1 MVAATP
7 LRSDFSATDMRV
19 LARASKDANQTRRLL
34 ALASIYD
41 GGSRRAAAK
50 VGGVT
55 AQIIRDWV
63 VRFNARGPD
72 GLLDG
77 KAPGRVPKLN
87 EAQRQA
93 LVELIERGPIPAIDE
108 VVRWRLKD
116 LVQWVYREYRIS
128 IDEST
133 LGRMLKAMG
142 YRKLSARP
150 HHHAQNE
157 LQAEHFKKKL
167 PGTDRRHPMWPA
179 GRHRDRAVVAG

>member
-1 MVAATP
+1 MVASTP
-7 LRSDFSATDMRV
+7 LRPDFCAADLRA
-19 LARASKDANQTRRLL
+19 LARASKNANQTRRLL

-41 GGSRRAAAK
+41 GGSRRAAAE
-50 VGGVT
+50 VGGVS

-108 VVRWRLKD
+108 VVRWRRKD
-116 LVQWVYREYRIS
+116 MVSGFYGEYRIF
-128 IDEST
+128 ID
-133 LGRMLKAMG
+133 
-142 YRKLSARP
+142 
-150 HHHAQNE
+150 
-157 LQAEHFKKKL
+157 
-167 PGTDRRHPMWPA
+167 
-179 GRHRDRAVVAG
+179 